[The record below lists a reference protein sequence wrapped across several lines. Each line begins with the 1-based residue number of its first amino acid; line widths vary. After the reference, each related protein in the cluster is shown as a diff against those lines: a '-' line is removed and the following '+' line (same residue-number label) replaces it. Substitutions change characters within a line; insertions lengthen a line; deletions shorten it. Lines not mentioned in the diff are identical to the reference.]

1 MKEITFTTE
10 DKIKAIAELASYID
24 SLEDGKQYTIEIK
37 EKKKKRS
44 LDANAYCW
52 VLLDRLASQLHESK
66 TEIYKGY
73 IKEIGGNSELVCVK
87 SEAVERL
94 CRMWE
99 RNGIGWLTDTMK
111 SKLDRCT
118 NVVLYYGS
126 SVYDTVQMSRL
137 IDMIVQD
144 CIMFGIDTKDPEEL
158 ERLVK
163 EWGAE

>member
-24 SLEDGKQYTIEIK
+24 SLEDGKQYIIEIK

-111 SKLDRCT
+111 SKLDGCT